1 MTESATVLWLEEITR
16 HNRGTVGGKG
26 AHLGEMTRAGFPVP
40 AGFCITTSTYLDFVR
55 QNDLQEAIAR
65 LEALAGEG
73 DTAALERET
82 ARLRALF
89 ADGKL
94 ARSVEEQII
103 AAYTRL
109 VEVHAPHGQV
119 AVRSSATAEDMADAS
134 FAGQQQTYLHVGGA
148 RNLLAGVK
156 SCWASLWTPPAI
168 SYRHRFWAGRER
180 VAMAVVVQA
189 MIPCDVA
196 GVAFSV
202 DPLTGRA
209 RVIIEANWGQ
219 GEAVVRGEVETDCYL
234 VERTPE
240 GVALDFAVVP
250 GYKAHQ
256 RVRNPEGGE
265 GTILADVPVERR
277 DQLTLSSGQ
286 VRHLAETVLALE
298 EHFGTSQDV
307 EWGFWRE
314 ELYIFQT
321 RPMTVGGASW
331 FTDSIAGDDYLWT
344 SGFLNERFSEPVSP
358 LGWDVVRE
366 LLDELAFRQPLR
378 YMGYP
383 QADSLPVTKLYRAY
397 PFVNETVFQVLYKAF
412 PDFLLPED
420 AYRYFPGG
428 DTSLRKQAAY
438 PPSIFA
444 PRLLASLLW
453 AFLRDPLNWSPWH
466 NYRQWE
472 HFTLEHQRVMTAVSA
487 RVNELKGGG
496 GGSLKEFWRIIE
508 QAQALNRRLLAL
520 HRWSLTHADLTYTVL
535 RRLAAAW
542 LGKQRGAEVCAALVL
557 GLPNKSLELNRELQ
571 KLAAIPPGNRYE
583 AALAAFLTRYGHR
596 SFSLDMWRPNFAA
609 NPAQVTELVQSLAEG
624 RAGLDTEDRVRQR
637 ESAYDLVRQSI
648 AKGLV
653 GKLKMAVFDHVLG
666 LVRHYMPLRED
677 QRFYWGQTLA
687 AMRELFLMI
696 GDGLVANGLLKE
708 REEIFFATKREIQA
722 YVQGQGGFPSHQVWR
737 REEELRLLQGQHQL
751 ASAGAYPT
759 FLVGNRPLDVDA
771 EKGQVLVGRP
781 VSPGLKRGLVKIVGS
796 PRQLSKIRSGDILVT
811 GSTDPAWTPIFGLVG
826 GLIMERGG
834 QLSHGAVVA
843 REYGLPAVTG
853 IAGVTQRLH
862 DGQEVLLD
870 GLAGTVTLLN

>member
-1 MTESATVLWLEEITR
+1 
-16 HNRGTVGGKG
+16 
-26 AHLGEMTRAGFPVP
+26 MTRAGYPVP
-40 AGFCITTSTYLDFVR
+40 QGFCITTSTYLDFVT
-55 QNDLQEAIAR
+55 QNDLEEVIAG
-65 LEALAGEG
+65 LEALPREG
-73 DTAALERET
+73 DKAALERET

-89 ADGKL
+89 ANGKL
-94 ARSVEEQII
+94 ARPVKEQII

-109 VEVHAPHGQV
+109 VEVDAPHGQV
-119 AVRSSATAEDMADAS
+119 AVRSSATAEDLAGAS
-134 FAGQQQTYLHVGGA
+134 FAGQQETYLYVSGA
-148 RNLLAGVK
+148 QNLLAGVK
-156 SCWASLWTPPAI
+156 SCWASLWTPQAI
-168 SYRHRFWAGRER
+168 SYRHRFWAGRES

-202 DPLTGRA
+202 DPLTGQA

-240 GVALDFAVVP
+240 GVSSGFSAAP
-250 GYKAHQ
+250 GYKAQQ
-256 RVRNPEGGE
+256 RVRNPEGGG

-286 VRHLAETVLALE
+286 VQHLAQTVLALE
-298 EHFGTSQDV
+298 KHFGASQDV

-321 RPMTVGGASW
+321 RPLTVQGASW

-358 LGWDVVRE
+358 LGWCVVRD
-366 LLDELAFRQPLR
+366 LLEELAFRQPLR

-397 PFVNETVFQVLYKAF
+397 PFVNETVFQILYKPF

-428 DTSLRKQAAY
+428 DTSLRKRVGY

-466 NYRQWE
+466 NYRQWD
-472 HFTLEHQRVMTAVSA
+472 HFTLEHQRVMAAIRA
-487 RVNELKGGG
+487 RVKELKGGAG
-496 GGSLKEFWRIIE
+496 VSLEAFWRIIE
-508 QAQALNRRLLAL
+508 QAHALNRRLLAL

-542 LGKQRGAEVCAALVL
+542 LGKERGAEVCAALAL
-557 GLPNKSLELNRELQ
+557 GLPNKSLELNQELQ

-583 AALAAFLTRYGHR
+583 AALAAFLAGYGHR
-596 SFSLDMWRPNFAA
+596 SFSLDIWRSNFAA
-609 NPAQVTELVQSLAEG
+609 DPAQVTELVQSLAEG
-624 RAGLDTEDRVRQR
+624 KGGLDTEDQVRQR
-637 ESAYDLVRQSI
+637 EMAYDLVRQSMV
-648 AKGLV
+648 KGLA
-653 GKLKMAVFDHVLG
+653 GKLKNAVFDHVLG
-666 LVRHYMPLRED
+666 LARSYVPLRED
-677 QRFYWGQTLA
+677 QRFYWQQTLA
-687 AMRELFLMI
+687 TMREVFLMV
-696 GDGLVANGLLKE
+696 GEGLAADGLLKE
-708 REEIFFATKREIQA
+708 REEIFFATKNEIEA
-722 YVQGQGGFPSHQVWR
+722 YVKGVEDFPAQEVWR
-737 REEELRLLQGQHQL
+737 REKEFRLLQGQHQL
-751 ASAGAYPT
+751 ASPGAYPT
-759 FLVGNRPLDVDA
+759 FLVGNRPLHVDA
-771 EKGQVLVGRP
+771 ERGQVLVGRP
-781 VSPGLKRGLVKIVGS
+781 VSPGLKRGPVKVVGS
-796 PRQLSKIRSGDILVT
+796 SRQLSKIRSGDILVT

-853 IAGVTQRLH
+853 IAGVTQLLH